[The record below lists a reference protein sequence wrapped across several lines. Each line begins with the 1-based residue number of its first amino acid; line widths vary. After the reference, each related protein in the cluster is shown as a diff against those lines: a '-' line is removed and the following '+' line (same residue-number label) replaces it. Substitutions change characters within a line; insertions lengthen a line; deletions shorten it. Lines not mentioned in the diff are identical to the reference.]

1 MGPFLYLVLGNVQEI
16 KSACGHA
23 LRLVPSLRL
32 NLAIA
37 FVGNTWIQ
45 SPNPPAFT
53 GQCLV
58 AQIAQIKIRIAL
70 TGPCFQFGTV
80 KTTLVVPGGGLAFSQ
95 AFSSSMLC
103 SDLSRSETWSRN
115 IPILVE
121 SSDLE
126 ESRCAQGEFQKN
138 HVKRGRILPKTLCD
152 LSREPQHVAGT
163 GVQAKY

>member
-80 KTTLVVPGGGLAFSQ
+80 KTTLVVPGGPCLLPS
-95 AFSSSMLC
+95 
-103 SDLSRSETWSRN
+103 
-115 IPILVE
+115 ILQ
-121 SSDLE
+121 LN
-126 ESRCAQGEFQKN
+126 A
-138 HVKRGRILPKTLCD
+138 L
-152 LSREPQHVAGT
+152 
-163 GVQAKY
+163 